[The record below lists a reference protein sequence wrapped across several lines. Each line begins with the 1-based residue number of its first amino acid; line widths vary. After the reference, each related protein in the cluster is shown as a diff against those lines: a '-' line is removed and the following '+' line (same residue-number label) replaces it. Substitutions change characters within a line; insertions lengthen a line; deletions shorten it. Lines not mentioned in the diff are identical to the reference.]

1 MPTTAI
7 FMRDNT
13 FDSNHRHLGF
23 GTIHLVPEEV
33 SAEDAEILIGA
44 GKAEAATPPVAAA
57 KPKAA
62 APGNKKPAKK
72 GK

>member
-7 FMRDNT
+7 LMRDNT
-13 FDSNHRHLGF
+13 FDSSHRHLGF
-23 GTIHLVPEEV
+23 GTVHRVPEEV

-44 GKAEAATPPVAAA
+44 GKAEAATPPAAAA

-62 APGNKKPAKK
+62 AAGNKKPAKK
-72 GK
+72 GN